1 MSLGA
6 FGLMAFVCSL
16 VSSSCVFRRLGFI
29 VADWGIARRDYRS
42 RFRCLRGTFRK
53 LRIRMKNFICPA
65 LLIIVSLQLI
75 ACSTGVTQTSAP
87 VSMNLGAPSSSVA
100 TPPGGLK
107 KIDSYYTVVNTS
119 RRVVAMT
126 FDDGPHKT
134 LTPRLLDILKE
145 RGIKATFFVVG
156 RNVAE
161 YPEIAKRIVDEGHE
175 IANHTWSH
183 PWLTRLSDSSV
194 RRQLQ
199 KTSDVIENCA
209 GVKPVLFRPPYGA
222 LRKRQRAWIFKDF
235 GYPEVLWTVDPLDWK
250 RPGVSVVTRRI
261 VDGASPGAIILAHD
275 IHESTIDAMP
285 GTLDQLRAKG
295 FEFATMSDLI
305 AMEVVSTPTPSPTAP
320 ISQVTEAASEVM
332 SRSETTAA
340 DDTQ

>member
-1 MSLGA
+1 ME
-6 FGLMAFVCSL
+6 
-16 VSSSCVFRRLGFI
+16 R
-29 VADWGIARRDYRS
+29 
-42 RFRCLRGTFRK
+42 
-53 LRIRMKNFICPA
+53 
-65 LLIIVSLQLI
+65 
-75 ACSTGVTQTSAP
+75 
-87 VSMNLGAPSSSVA
+87 
-100 TPPGGLK
+100 K
-107 KIDSYYTVVNTS
+107 KIDSYYTVVKTS
-119 RRVVAMT
+119 RPVVAMT

-199 KTSDVIENCA
+199 KTSDAIENHT
-209 GVKPVLFRPPYGA
+209 GVKPVLFRAPYGA
-222 LRKRQRAWIFKDF
+222 LRKRQRAWIFRDF

-261 VDGASPGAIILAHD
+261 VDEASPGAIILAHD
-275 IHESTIDAMP
+275 IHKSTIDAMP

-295 FEFATMSDLI
+295 FEFATMSELI
-305 AMEVVSTPTPSPTAP
+305 AMEEMPTPTPSPTASS
-320 ISQVTEAASEVM
+320 SQDTVVASGELAAPESA
-332 SRSETTAA
+332 AA
-340 DDTQ
+340 DNGR